1 MRFAATLTVTGV
13 FGYLVLE
20 ALKILLAPAA
30 LWLLAVAMLVV
41 KAVFIGLAIVLFVVV
56 AVWAYKRWA
65 TDPDEVVV

>member
-30 LWLLAVAMLVV
+30 LWLLAVVMLVV
-41 KAVFIGLAIVLFVVV
+41 KAVLIGLAIVLFVVV